1 MGVKSVLLIM
11 LIAYLFYETL
21 WAAVILS
28 PLAYLHFRHLLQ
40 EEMGKQQMRF
50 LKQFQDSL
58 QSLQAQLNLGY
69 SMENAVKE
77 VHKEIQLLY
86 SGKELIV
93 REYNYMVHQ
102 MNLNVTA
109 ERAWQNFADRVE
121 LAEVENFVTIFILSK
136 RSGGNGVSIIR
147 NAIRQISERAE
158 VKQEIMTIIAGKRM
172 EFQVMTVIPFGMIFY
187 MKLAFPEFMAVLY
200 GNLVGVILMTVCLG
214 IYLIAWNI
222 GKNIVRI
229 EV

>member
-1 MGVKSVLLIM
+1 MVVA
-11 LIAYLFYETL
+11 IAYLFYESVV
-21 WAAVILS
+21 AAVILS
-28 PLAYLHFRHLLQ
+28 PLVYMNYRHLIQQ
-40 EEMGKQQMRF
+40 EVGKLQMRF
-50 LKQFQDSL
+50 LKQFKDSL

-77 VHKEIQLLY
+77 VHKELQHLY
-86 SGKELIV
+86 TGKELIV
-93 REYNYMVHQ
+93 REYNHMVYQ

-136 RSGGNGVSIIR
+136 RSGGNGVLIIK

-158 VKQEIMTIIAGKRM
+158 IKQEIMTTISGKKM
-172 EFQVMTVIPFGMIFY
+172 EFQVMTVIPFAMIFY
-187 MKLAFPEFMAVLY
+187 MKLAFPEFMEVLY
-200 GNLVGVILMTVCLG
+200 GNITGYVLMTVCLG
-214 IYLIAWNI
+214 LYIVAWFI
-222 GKNIVRI
+222 GNAIVRI